1 MSHTVVGHPFLE
13 SKNHV
18 TKGVE
23 KDMKLGDGGRFS
35 ALTHELSGKPGI
47 YNPAGL
53 AAEIGRKRY
62 GNKKMASMSDAGRG
76 K

>member
-13 SKNHV
+13 EKNHASSG
-18 TKGVE
+18 THKSME
-23 KDMKLGDGGRFS
+23 LGGGGRFA

-53 AAEIGRKRY
+53 AAALGRKKY
-62 GNKKMASMSDAGRG
+62 GNKKMAAMSAAGRG